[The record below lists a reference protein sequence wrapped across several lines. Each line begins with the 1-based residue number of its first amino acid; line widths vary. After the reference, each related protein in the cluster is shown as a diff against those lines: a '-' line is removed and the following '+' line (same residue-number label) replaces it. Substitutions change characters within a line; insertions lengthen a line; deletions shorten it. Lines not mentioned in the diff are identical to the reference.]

1 MENLISDDLDSMKN
15 LCLDLREHATKL
27 INYEKKRN
35 DTINDTINDTMI
47 PLKKI
52 HREQNVCY
60 ICQKRFS
67 NDDDDKKYYR
77 ARDHCHYRRK

>member
-1 MENLISDDLDSMKN
+1 
-15 LCLDLREHATKL
+15 
-27 INYEKKRN
+27 
-35 DTINDTINDTMI
+35 MI

>member
-27 INYEKKRN
+27 INYEKKKE
-35 DTINDTINDTMI
+35 MI
-47 PLKKI
+47 PLINEKKI
-52 HREQNVCY
+52 HRDQKVCY

-67 NDDDDKKYYR
+67 NDDDNEKYYR
-77 ARDHCHYRRK
+77 ARDHCHYTRK